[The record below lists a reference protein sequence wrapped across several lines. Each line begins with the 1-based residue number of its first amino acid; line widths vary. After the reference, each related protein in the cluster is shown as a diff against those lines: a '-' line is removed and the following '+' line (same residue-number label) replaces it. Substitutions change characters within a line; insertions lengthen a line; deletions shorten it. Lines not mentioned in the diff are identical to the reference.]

1 MIITQINSE
10 NFSINWIEYKNELNL
25 TFNYLKDEI
34 ISYQKWQNNLE
45 NIKILNQN
53 SSQSHKYG
61 LTLFTHLSEE
71 EYQTKI
77 LLNFTNTSQIQVNKN
92 RSLLRGSFNDYV
104 WYMFNKLPSSWSWVD
119 QGFVTSVKYQANCGS
134 CYAFATVYKF
144 IINLNLIKIQLLFK
158 IKAAAIETV
167 YAIDQNIKPPID
179 FSEQQI
185 IDCSNYLTVNK
196 KYKPNQGCNGGLPTS
211 TLQYAIDYGLEASA
225 DYP

>member
-1 MIITQINSE
+1 MNYEIRILIFFSIITRINSQ
-10 NFSINWIEYKNELNL
+10 NFSLNWIEYKNELNL
-25 TFNYLKDEI
+25 TFNYLTDEI
-34 ISYQKWQNNLE
+34 ISYQKWQNNVE
-45 NIKILNQN
+45 NIEILNQN

-134 CYAFATVYKF
+134 CYAFAVVN
-144 IINLNLIKIQLLFK
+144 INLL
-158 IKAAAIETV
+158 
-167 YAIDQNIKPPID
+167 
-179 FSEQQI
+179 
-185 IDCSNYLTVNK
+185 
-196 KYKPNQGCNGGLPTS
+196 
-211 TLQYAIDYGLEASA
+211 
-225 DYP
+225 